1 MVSVLRYIRCLIVGI
16 GSLLIPFSVLG
27 QGVDEGGSNYDIGI
41 FSGFSSG
48 GDFQDAVTGD
58 ALDLKEGASGGVVM
72 RIRQT
77 SRTFVEIFYSEQST
91 HLRSSG
97 LFTGNPLFDMKVRY
111 AQIGGVYEIDDTFNR
126 PYIMGGLGVTRFEPK
141 GESLE
146 PETRFSMS
154 LGGGYLFPVTRTSDV
169 RLEARAIGTLF
180 NTQGELFCT
189 NGRCRITLD
198 SDVLWQ
204 AQVALTFALAF

>member
-1 MVSVLRYIRCLIVGI
+1 MVLRNIRYFIVGI

-27 QGVDEGGSNYDIGI
+27 QGLDDAGSAYDIGV

-58 ALDLKEGASGGVVM
+58 ALDLKESASGGVVM

-77 SRTFVEIFYSEQST
+77 SRTFIEVYYSEQST
-91 HLRSSG
+91 HFQSNG
-97 LFTGNPLFDMKVRY
+97 IFTGDPLFDMKVRY

-126 PYIMGGLGVTRFEPK
+126 PYVMGGLGLTRFEPK
-141 GESLE
+141 GESLD

-154 LGGGYLFPVTRTSDV
+154 LGAGYLFPVTRSADL
-169 RLEARAIGTLF
+169 RLEARAVGTLF
-180 NTQGELFCT
+180 NTNGELFCT

-198 SDVLWQ
+198 SDALWQ
-204 AQVALTFALAF
+204 VQLAVTFALAF